1 MSQRWQLTSNHSFIV
16 YIQDHLNQR
25 ELTFQPSFD
34 VLFRCVRVYF
44 NDDYLVEA
52 DKTFMVIFEPVNMLD
67 VFVDGNNVVNVTIL
81 DDDGKLNINY

>member
-1 MSQRWQLTSNHSFIV
+1 M
-16 YIQDHLNQR
+16 
-25 ELTFQPSFD
+25 
-34 VLFRCVRVYF
+34 RVYF